1 MVWVCSE
8 LSSDKKTCETWSV
21 LEHENSFIP
30 ELSAQQRD
38 EIIYWMIGIFAVA
51 YVVKRIRR
59 MLGA

>member
-1 MVWVCSE
+1 MAWVCSE
-8 LSSDKKTCETWSV
+8 LSSDKKTCETWVSF
-21 LEHENSFIP
+21 EQNNSIIP
-30 ELSAQQRD
+30 DLSAQQRD